1 MHVGIYARIS
11 TQEQQTL
18 PMQLDAL
25 RKYAKSRKWKVVIEV
40 QEIGSGI
47 KERKK
52 REDLMHAARQ
62 RSLDAILVWK
72 LDRWGRSLHD
82 LVDTLNELAE
92 LDVGFVSLTETIDFT
107 TSIGRAMVG
116 VLAVFAQFERDML
129 AERVKA
135 GIAQARK
142 RGGKHG
148 RPATVCEYEDKIRR
162 LFSQGHT
169 KAEIARRLKIGRTSV
184 IRVLSADEKLPNNS
198 PRIAKQ
204 FAKKSAQ

>member
-1 MHVGIYARIS
+1 MRVGIYARIS

-184 IRVLSADEKLPNNS
+184 IRVLSTDEK
-198 PRIAKQ
+198 
-204 FAKKSAQ
+204 